1 MSQENVEVA
10 RRAYDA
16 FSRADFEAFAA
27 LLHPEVEFE
36 SLVLEVEAKTYR
48 GLDGARE
55 YFQSIRD
62 VFPDWT
68 VEITQVQDF
77 GDKLV
82 IESRTSGTGKAAES
96 ALNSDSGKRER
107 CVMDKSSGG
116 SSFAPKPRLSKP
128 WGCSS
133 SAQARAGPSAA
144 RLRKADR
151 IQSAGFDRRGYRCT
165 PSW

>member
-1 MSQENVEVA
+1 MSQENVELA

-55 YFQSIRD
+55 YFQTIRD

-82 IESRTSGTGKAAES
+82 IESRTSGTGQGGGVRAEQRFWQAGAVRDGQIVWWKFVRTEAE
-96 ALNSDSGKRER
+96 ALEAVG
-107 CVMDKSSGG
+107 
-116 SSFAPKPRLSKP
+116 LSE
-128 WGCSS
+128 
-133 SAQARAGPSAA
+133 
-144 RLRKADR
+144 
-151 IQSAGFDRRGYRCT
+151 
-165 PSW
+165 